1 MRASLDGKVAVVT
14 GATTGIGR
22 GIAVA
27 LARAGAKVVV
37 GDIIR
42 VPKEGSYDERP
53 DLSTAELITDIGG
66 DAIFVE
72 CDVTQSAAVS
82 GAVEAAA
89 STFGR
94 LDIMVNNAGIF
105 TRLETVIEQSEEDY
119 ERTMAVNAKSVWLG
133 CKFALRQM
141 MQQEPLP
148 GRSRGRVINIA
159 SAAGVSGLPLE
170 PAYCASKGA
179 VLALTRQLAVDF
191 GPHGIGVNA
200 IMPGP
205 IQTAM
210 TRSALDD
217 PETAARFRQATPFSR
232 LGTAHDV
239 ASATAF
245 LAGDEAE
252 FINGAALAIDGGAT
266 AL

>member
-1 MRASLDGKVAVVT
+1 MRAVLDGQVAVVT

-27 LARAGAKVVV
+27 LARAGARVVV

-42 VPKEGSYDERP
+42 LPKDGSYDERP
-53 DLSTAELITDIGG
+53 DLSTAELIAEIGG
-66 DAIFVE
+66 SATFVE
-72 CDVTQSAAVS
+72 CDVTQSSAVS
-82 GAVEAAA
+82 GAVDAAV
-89 STFGR
+89 SSFGR

-105 TRLETVIEQSEEDY
+105 TRLETIVDQSEEDY
-119 ERTMAVNAKSVWLG
+119 DLTMAVNAKSVWLG

-141 MQQEPLP
+141 LQQEPLP

-210 TRSALDD
+210 TRPALED
-217 PETAARFRQATPFSR
+217 PETVARFRQATPFSR
-232 LGTAHDV
+232 LGTADDIAAAAV
-239 ASATAF
+239 F
-245 LAGDEAE
+245 LAGDGAA
-252 FINGAALAIDGGAT
+252 FINGAAIAIDGGAT
-266 AL
+266 AR

>member
-1 MRASLDGKVAVVT
+1 MRALDGKVAIVT

-27 LARAGAKVVV
+27 LARAGAKIVV

-42 VPKEGSYDERP
+42 LPREGSYDERP
-53 DLSTAELITDIGG
+53 DLTTAELIAEIGG
-66 DAIFVE
+66 SATFAE
-72 CDVTQSAAVS
+72 CDVTQSTALSGAVDAAVS
-82 GAVEAAA
+82 L
-89 STFGR
+89 FGR

-105 TRLETVIEQSEEDY
+105 TRLETIIEQSEEDY
-119 ERTMAVNAKSVWLG
+119 ELTMAVNAKSVWLG

-141 MQQEPLP
+141 MRQEPLP

-205 IQTAM
+205 IKTVM
-210 TRSALDD
+210 TRSALED

-232 LGTAHDV
+232 LGTAGDI
-239 ASATAF
+239 AAAAAF

-252 FINGAALAIDGGAT
+252 FINGAAIAIDGGAT
-266 AL
+266 AR